1 MREFKI
7 ETSTEKEREF
17 VLNSLLAYNR
27 RFVTETNGIP
37 EERINKVIKDD
48 DGTILAGINCE
59 SFWDITHISILWVDK
74 DHRKQGF
81 GSQLLQYVEDV
92 SRHYGIHQMTLDTF
106 DFQAKDFYE
115 RHGFVVYGMLE
126 DSPKGHTQYFMRKVL
141 D

>member
-1 MREFKI
+1 MREYKI

-17 VLNSLLAYNR
+17 VLDSLLAYNR
-27 RFVTETNGIP
+27 RFVTETRGIP
-37 EERINKVIKDD
+37 EEKINKVIKDD

-81 GSQLLQYVEDV
+81 GSQLLQYIENV

>member
-1 MREFKI
+1 MREYKI
-7 ETSTEKEREF
+7 ETSTEKEQEF

-27 RFVTETNGIP
+27 RFVNETRGIP
-37 EERINKVIKDD
+37 EEKINKVIKDD
-48 DGTILAGINCE
+48 DGTILAGVNCE

-81 GSQLLQYVEDV
+81 GSQLLRYIEDV
-92 SRHYGIHQMTLDTF
+92 SRHYGVHQMTLDTF